1 MPKAL
6 AKKQIATTT
15 TPSDPAGL
23 LRPSATS
30 NHDRQEPPA
39 FEEETRRVHF
49 VGGRML
55 VPCRGGTLLE
65 VLVVKP
71 RVAGPEPTVPASEF
85 MRGLGKNCRLFT
97 HPVAV

>member
-1 MPKAL
+1 
-6 AKKQIATTT
+6 
-15 TPSDPAGL
+15 
-23 LRPSATS
+23 
-30 NHDRQEPPA
+30 
-39 FEEETRRVHF
+39 
-49 VGGRML
+49 ML